1 MVAKEARYLLNDAHL
16 SLEKVSKR
24 LRLKKSLLRRIRDS
38 DDLDNGIL
46 IANRHHVP
54 RFNKIHQRARE
65 LIDIMLDQSKTP
77 LTLRD
82 L

>member
-1 MVAKEARYLLNDAHL
+1 MNDAHL

-38 DDLDNGIL
+38 DDLENGFI

-65 LIDIMLDQSKTP
+65 LIDIILDQSKTP